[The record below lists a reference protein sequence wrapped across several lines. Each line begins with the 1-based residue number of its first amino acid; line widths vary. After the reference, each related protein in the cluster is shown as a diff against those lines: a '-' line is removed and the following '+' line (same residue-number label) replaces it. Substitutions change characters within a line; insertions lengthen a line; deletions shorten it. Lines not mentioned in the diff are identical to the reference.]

1 MKKSTRIIVLAAC
14 GLILAGLL
22 ICGVAIARG
31 TDIRQMIKNGDFSIY
46 SEDLNLGPGISV
58 GNGQYGGND
67 SYTVCSGGEA
77 QFSAAK
83 VERLDIGWIAGDVEI
98 SVYDGDEIKVT
109 ESASRALAENEKLRW
124 KLDDGVLR
132 LRYCALGVCNV
143 QSKSLTVLIPKTL
156 ILEELTVDVTSA
168 GLTLNGLSVSGEVNF
183 DSVSGGIRA
192 GELRCEGLYISTVS
206 GEAEIDGSMEK
217 LRYSSTSGE
226 IRASGLPEG
235 CQVETDTVSGN
246 TELRFEGCPGDIEA
260 DSVSGKVSLYLP
272 GNVGFE
278 LDYDS
283 VSGDLDCDFP
293 QLRGVFGDRVMF
305 SIDVDTTS
313 GDLDIRKN

>member
-1 MKKSTRIIVLAAC
+1 M
-14 GLILAGLL
+14 
-22 ICGVAIARG
+22 
-31 TDIRQMIKNGDFSIY
+31 
-46 SEDLNLGPGISV
+46 
-58 GNGQYGGND
+58 
-67 SYTVCSGGEA
+67 
-77 QFSAAK
+77 
-83 VERLDIGWIAGDVEI
+83 
-98 SVYDGDEIKVT
+98 
-109 ESASRALAENEKLRW
+109 
-124 KLDDGVLR
+124 
-132 LRYCALGVCNV
+132 
-143 QSKSLTVLIPKTL
+143 
-156 ILEELTVDVTSA
+156 
-168 GLTLNGLSVSGEVNF
+168 
-183 DSVSGGIRA
+183 SGGIRA

-206 GEAEIDGSMEK
+206 GEAEIEGSMEK
-217 LRYSSTSGE
+217 LRCSSTSGE

-272 GNVGFE
+272 GNMGFE

-313 GDLDIRKN
+313 GDLDIHKN